1 MKSFSLPCIPHAEI
15 GKVVDLS
22 ITYIAVVQ
30 RLISLHCNVP
40 AIVFLRC
47 KAKNFWLNI
56 KVKSK
61 EKPEEGGDCV
71 LQFLWHSWTDFEAKA
86 KSYQVDVRAQLVA

>member
-1 MKSFSLPCIPHAEI
+1 M
-15 GKVVDLS
+15 
-22 ITYIAVVQ
+22 VQ

-47 KAKNFWLNI
+47 KAKNFWLNK
-56 KVKSK
+56 KVVSK
-61 EKPEEGGDCV
+61 DEPEEGGDCV